1 MPAETGG
8 RMSGL
13 VESATAIMRMA
24 ERRLDVVAHNVANIA
39 TPGYKRRI
47 GFADIVANALAGRAA
62 GGTGR
67 PTADALPELTI
78 RSDGEQGKLQDTGD
92 PFDLAI
98 SGPGY
103 FRLRAGD
110 ATLYTR
116 QGQFHRDPDGLL
128 VTPQGYALQQAGGGD
143 LVIEGPAATIAED
156 GTVTD
161 SGRPVGRVALE
172 RAEDEATLTPV
183 GESFFTAGAGAMSD
197 AETAVVRQGMVEA
210 SNVSLGD
217 EMTQSMAAL
226 RQAETGARLIQLY
239 DDLMGRAV
247 TAFAGGGR

>member
-1 MPAETGG
+1 
-8 RMSGL
+8 MSGL

-24 ERRLDVVAHNVANIA
+24 ERRLDVVAHNIANIS

-47 GFADIVANALAGRAA
+47 GFAGMVAGR
-62 GGTGR
+62 
-67 PTADALPELTI
+67 PADALPDLTI
-78 RSDGEQGKLQDTGD
+78 RNDVEQGKLQDTGN
-92 PFDLAI
+92 PLDLAI
-98 SGPGY
+98 SGAGY
-103 FRLRAGD
+103 FRLRAGE

-116 QGQFHRDPDGLL
+116 QGQFHRNADGLL

-143 LVIEGPAATIAED
+143 LVVENAVVTIAED
-156 GTVTD
+156 GTVSD
-161 SGRPVGRVALE
+161 GNRPVGRVALE
-172 RAEDEATLTPV
+172 RAETEASLAPV
-183 GESFFTAGAGAMSD
+183 GESFFAAGGSAMSD
-197 AETAVVRQGMVEA
+197 AEGATVRQGMVEA